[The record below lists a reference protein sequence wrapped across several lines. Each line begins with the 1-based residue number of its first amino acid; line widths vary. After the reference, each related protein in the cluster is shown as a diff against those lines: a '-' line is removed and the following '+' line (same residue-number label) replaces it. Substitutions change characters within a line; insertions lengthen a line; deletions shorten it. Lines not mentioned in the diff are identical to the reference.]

1 MRMFLKTCLLSTVLF
16 TCFSF
21 VQAHDFNDDVC
32 ISDSAE
38 LADNIEY
45 MIDVGVHFVTRED
58 IHADCDNY
66 IILDIGGEGYHH
78 VHGITSGFE
87 DAINLNVLTTD
98 SQTDQPIPNLVELD
112 NWVDPYPIADD
123 FADYIVMQGA
133 PLTDHNVDEIVR
145 LLKRGGKVGLW
156 INVDLFKDNIIDLAT
171 RLKAGVFFHA
181 KDEFSGQAGFSKV
194 LIVDHR

>member
-21 VQAHDFNDDVC
+21 VHAHDFNDDVC
-32 ISDSAE
+32 ISDSST

-45 MIDVGVHFVTRED
+45 KIDSGVDFVTRAD
-58 IHADCDNY
+58 IHADCGNY
-66 IILDIGGEGYHH
+66 IILDIGGEGRHSAH
-78 VHGITSGFE
+78 NMITGFE
-87 DAINLNVLTTD
+87 NAINLNVLTTD
-98 SQTDQPIPNLVELD
+98 SQTNKPIPNLVEID
-112 NWVDPYPIADD
+112 NWVDPYPLGDG
-123 FADYIVMQGA
+123 FADYIVIQNA
-133 PLTDHNVDEIVR
+133 PLTNHNVDEIVR

-156 INVDLFKDNIIDLAT
+156 VDVNQYQNNIIDLGR

-181 KDEFSGQAGFSKV
+181 DDEFKGKAGFSKV